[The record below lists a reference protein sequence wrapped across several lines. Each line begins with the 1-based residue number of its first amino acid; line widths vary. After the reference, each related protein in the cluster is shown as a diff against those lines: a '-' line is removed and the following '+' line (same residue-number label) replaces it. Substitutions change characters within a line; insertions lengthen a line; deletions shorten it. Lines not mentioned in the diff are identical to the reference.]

1 MEELKNLILEV
12 FENKSEN
19 FIKSLKREFQKQEPV
34 VSRPE
39 MYRYRNILIYDIFKE
54 ISERDDS
61 LFNNVD
67 DPINTIEE
75 VLFSYLNNSQHE

>member
-1 MEELKNLILEV
+1 MEELKNLIIEV